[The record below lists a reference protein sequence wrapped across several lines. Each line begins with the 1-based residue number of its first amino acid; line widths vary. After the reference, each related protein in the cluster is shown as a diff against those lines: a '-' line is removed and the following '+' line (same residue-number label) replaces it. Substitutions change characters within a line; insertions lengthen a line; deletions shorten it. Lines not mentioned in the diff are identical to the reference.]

1 MVQFLIILGIIALT
15 VIAYVIVR
23 RSQKTQECCVDHS
36 PKLEPATWAWEEVK
50 PSVEETISVP
60 VFVKEPVV
68 IEEPVVVAPKAKKT
82 AKAKAAPKTKSA
94 KAKAAPKTATKA
106 SAKSTSKTD
115 GVKRGRKPKNGG
127 DSLLLS

>member
-15 VIAYVIVR
+15 VIAYVIVK

-36 PKLEPATWAWEEVK
+36 PELEPATWVWEPVK
-50 PSVEETISVP
+50 SSVEETTPAP
-60 VFVKEPVV
+60 VFV
-68 IEEPVVVAPKAKKT
+68 EEPAVEEESVVVAPKAKKT
-82 AKAKAAPKTKSA
+82 AKAKAAPKTKAA
-94 KAKAAPKTATKA
+94 KAKTATKASTKA
-106 SAKSTSKTD
+106 SAKSTSKTE